1 VAPVTIGDV
10 DRNRRETIRGRHEG
24 VGDLTAVSPIHR
36 HLFVLKLKSDTSMS
50 GDDLIEVLGNKYNT
64 DILTATEEAKSAQDL
79 SDELDVPIATCY
91 RRIDELEDAEL
102 IELHDRPLSAEHRR
116 VKVYRRTVDGV
127 AVDFRDELTVEL
139 EERSAVQNRL
149 DEVWRDLSATQ

>member
-1 VAPVTIGDV
+1 MVLPATGISPV
-10 DRNRRETIRGRHEG
+10 
-24 VGDLTAVSPIHR
+24 HR
-36 HLFVLKLKSDTSMS
+36 HLFVLKLKSDIGMS

-64 DILTATEEAKSAQDL
+64 DILTATAEAKSAQDL

-91 RRIDELEDAEL
+91 RRIDELEDAAL

-127 AVDFRDELTVEL
+127 AVDFREELTVEL
-139 EERSAVQNRL
+139 EERSVVKNRL